1 MKRLEKE
8 SFVSHIKGEL
18 NNSSTVIAVNRSF
31 GITVDEIT
39 KLRRD
44 MHKAKANFKVLKNTL
59 ARIAIKDS
67 EFEPLSDYLEGP
79 TALAYSN
86 NPVEMAKA
94 IVDFVKSNDKM
105 SVLGGIMDGQF
116 ITSDQIKSLA
126 ELPSLDE
133 LRGKLV
139 GLLTAAATKIVRTV
153 KEPSSRIARVVA
165 AKN

>member
-8 SFVSHIKGEL
+8 SFVSHVREEL
-18 NNSSTVIAVNRSF
+18 TSSSTVIAVNRSF
-31 GITVDEIT
+31 GITVEEIT
-39 KLRRD
+39 RLRRN
-44 MHKAKANFKVLKNTL
+44 MHESRANLKVLKNTL
-59 ARIAIKDS
+59 ARIAVKDS
-67 EFEPLSDYLEGP
+67 SLEVLSDYLEGP

-94 IVDFVKSNDKM
+94 IVDFAKSNDKM
-105 SVLGGIMDGQF
+105 SILGGVMDGNF
-116 ITSDQIKSLA
+116 ISAEQVKYLA

-139 GLLTAAATKIVRTV
+139 GLMTAAATKIVRTV
-153 KEPSSRIARVVA
+153 KEPSARVARVIA